1 MREELEKLENQRT
14 WELVNLPHNKKALRG
29 R

>member
-1 MREELEKLENQRT
+1 MREELEEFENQLT
-14 WELVNLPHNKKALRG
+14 WELVNLPHNRKALRG